1 MTHRFRSVCLVTAL
15 FLASAEGRAEPPSG
29 QGAAATATRAPSATI
44 PNSQAADAAVPSRVG
59 LREQPSFWDD
69 SAKAIKE
76 GGWDIGSWIAYRR
89 QLLVEASLTNRYF
102 WFCITSFLANVVLIY
117 LFYASRVSEDRK
129 LWKATRA
136 MTELWNWALFADWTA
151 RTAIDKF
158 NTHIEHCSRAE
169 DVEIVS
175 PDKRKQDL
183 EELARVQNERD
194 SLRQDKV
201 ALQEQLADR
210 ERAVTNLTSR
220 IDEVATTV
228 SSRDP
233 DSKLSAQLM
242 EKINLLSAR
251 NQQLEQQLKS
261 AQTKLEQLAE
271 VTG

>member
-1 MTHRFRSVCLVTAL
+1 MTHRFHSVCLVTTL
-15 FLASAEGRAEPPSG
+15 FFAHAAGGAE
-29 QGAAATATRAPSATI
+29 APSRPHESAT
-44 PNSQAADAAVPSRVG
+44 PAAQASTTALHTADAPVPSRVG

-69 SAKAIKE
+69 STKAIKE
-76 GGWDIGSWIAYRR
+76 GGWDMGAWIAYRR

-102 WFCITSFLANVVLIY
+102 WFCITSFFANIILLY

-129 LWKATRA
+129 LWKATHA
-136 MTELWNWALFADWTA
+136 MTDLWNWALFADWTA
-151 RTAIDKF
+151 RAAIDKF

-175 PDKRKQDL
+175 PDRRKQDL
-183 EELARVQNERD
+183 EELARVQSERD
-194 SLRQDKV
+194 ALRQDKV
-201 ALQEQLADR
+201 ALQDQLADR

-220 IDEVATTV
+220 IDEVATNV

-271 VTG
+271 GVA